1 MPMGGTD
8 RARLIGKALNLDV
21 NSPWN
26 INRAFPA
33 KGMPLGCWIRET
45 ILFPSVTSR
54 HNNSKIIPTLQNK
67 MAKKLIG
74 FCEICKTYSFKLLFL
89 AKTPGLARQF
99 YLLETVENSSFI

>member
-1 MPMGGTD
+1 MEHQPG
-8 RARLIGKALNLDV
+8 I
-21 NSPWN
+21 
-26 INRAFPA
+26 PA

-89 AKTPGLARQF
+89 AKTLRLGQTI
-99 YLLETVENSSFI
+99 LLVGDS